1 MNMGG
6 KITQIIAGLILLI
19 LPFFLYGVQVNA
31 ASNLMMRF
39 VDSCQGYEGTRF
51 TEVFYGVSSEPATAN
66 AYWYNPTSGVF
77 GGTGIK
83 VTKNG
88 ASCQIAAAVTGD
100 ATGLPVDG
108 SATLYSSRGENIK
121 SVTIATAGTIPATT
135 DLVTANSTNAGWHSV
150 PSVMQTFG
158 AVTRLVISLM
168 PLLLTAS
175 MITVAAVS
183 LVHLGR
189 GGAESISSGIMTS
202 LMGLVLGLV
211 TLFVTSP
218 IFDAIIL
225 AAEVN
230 SSGSQAATVQFGSV
244 SGIIFSLIPLVL
256 VSGTLGLIGGGLVSH
271 FSGKREG
278 SGGGMAMDF

>member
-66 AYWYNPTSGVF
+66 SYWYNPTGGVF
-77 GGTGIK
+77 GGAGIP
-83 VTKNG
+83 VTRNG
-88 ASCQIAAAVTGD
+88 ASCQIAETVTGD
-100 ATGLPVDG
+100 ATGLLAG

-189 GGAESISSGIMTS
+189 GGAESISSGIMAS

-230 SSGSQAATVQFGSV
+230 SSGSQAATLQFGSV

-256 VSGTLGLIGGGLVSH
+256 VSGTLGLIGGGLYSH

-278 SGGGMAMDF
+278 GGGMAMDF

>member
-51 TEVFYGVSSEPATAN
+51 TEVFYRVTSEPATAN
-66 AYWYNPTSGVF
+66 SYWSNPTTGVF
-77 GGTGIK
+77 GGAGIP
-83 VTKNG
+83 VTRNG
-88 ASCQIAAAVTGD
+88 NSCQIAETVTAD
-100 ATGLPVDG
+100 ATGLLAG

-121 SVTIATAGTIPATT
+121 AVTVATAGTIPATT

-189 GGAESISSGIMTS
+189 GGAESISSGIMAS

-218 IFDAIIL
+218 IFDAIIQ
-225 AAEVN
+225 AAQVN
-230 SSGSQAATVQFGSV
+230 SSGAQAATVQFGSV

-256 VSGTLGLIGGGLVSH
+256 VSGTLGLIGGGLYSH

-278 SGGGMAMDF
+278 GGGMAMDF

>member
-1 MNMGG
+1 MNMGN
-6 KITQIIAGLILLI
+6 KITQIIGGLILLI

-51 TEVFYGVSSEPATAN
+51 TEVFYGVSSEPSTAN
-66 AYWYNPTSGVF
+66 IYWYNPTAGVF
-77 GGTGIK
+77 GGAGIP
-83 VTKNG
+83 VTRNG
-88 ASCQIAAAVTGD
+88 NSCQIAATVTGD
-100 ATGLPVDG
+100 TTGLLADASV
-108 SATLYSSRGENIK
+108 TLYSSRGENIK

-135 DLVTANSTNAGWHSV
+135 DLVTANATNAGWQSV

-168 PLLLTAS
+168 PLLLSAA
-175 MITVAAVS
+175 MVTVAATS
-183 LVHLGR
+183 LLYLGR
-189 GGAESISSGIMTS
+189 GGAESISTGIMTA
-202 LMGLVLGLV
+202 LFGLVIGLV

-225 AAEVN
+225 AAQVN
-230 SSGSQAATVQFGSV
+230 SSGSQAATQQFGPIT
-244 SGIIFSLIPLVL
+244 GIIFSLIPLVL
-256 VSGTLGLIGGGLVSH
+256 VAGTLTMISSGLYSH

-278 SGGGMAMDF
+278 GGGMAMDF

>member
-1 MNMGG
+1 MNMGS

-51 TEVFYGVSSEPATAN
+51 TEVFYRVTSEPATAN
-66 AYWYNPTSGVF
+66 SYWYNPTTGVF
-77 GGTGIK
+77 GGAGIP
-83 VTKNG
+83 VTRNG
-88 ASCQIAAAVTGD
+88 NSCQILETVTGD
-100 ATGLPVDG
+100 ATGLLAG

-121 SVTIATAGTIPATT
+121 AVTVATAGTIPATT
-135 DLVTANSTNAGWHSV
+135 DLVTANSNGAGWHGV

-189 GGAESISSGIMTS
+189 GGAESISSGIMAS

-218 IFDAIIL
+218 IFDAIIQ
-225 AAEVN
+225 AAQVN
-230 SSGSQAATVQFGSV
+230 SSGAQAATVQFGSV

-256 VSGTLGLIGGGLVSH
+256 VSGTLGLIGGGLYSH

-278 SGGGMAMDF
+278 AGGMAMDF